1 MNGLKKVLLILI
13 IIFRRLSLKLT
24 DKIFDIVEPTVTALG
39 YELYEV
45 EYQKEFD
52 NWVLTLYIDHP
63 DGVSLDDCELVSNAV
78 DPVLDAADPIEQAYY
93 LSVSSLGIDRPLKTD
108 KDFKR
113 NIGKVMD
120 VKLYAPL
127 NGKKEFSG
135 TLTAFDEETY
145 TIELKS
151 GSETIERKKTALIRP
166 HIDF

>member
-1 MNGLKKVLLILI
+1 M
-13 IIFRRLSLKLT
+13 KLT

>member
-1 MNGLKKVLLILI
+1 M
-13 IIFRRLSLKLT
+13 KLT

-108 KDFKR
+108 KDYKR

-145 TIELKS
+145 TVELKS

>member
-1 MNGLKKVLLILI
+1 MKLI
-13 IIFRRLSLKLT
+13 

>member
-1 MNGLKKVLLILI
+1 M
-13 IIFRRLSLKLT
+13 KLT

-63 DGVSLDDCELVSNAV
+63 DGISLDDCELVSNAV

-108 KDFKR
+108 KDYKR

>member
-1 MNGLKKVLLILI
+1 M
-13 IIFRRLSLKLT
+13 KLT

-78 DPVLDAADPIEQAYY
+78 DPVLDAADPTEQAYY

-108 KDFKR
+108 KDYKR

>member
-1 MNGLKKVLLILI
+1 M
-13 IIFRRLSLKLT
+13 
-24 DKIFDIVEPTVTALG
+24 VTALG

-108 KDFKR
+108 KDYKR

>member
-1 MNGLKKVLLILI
+1 M
-13 IIFRRLSLKLT
+13 KLT

-63 DGVSLDDCELVSNAV
+63 DGVSLDDSELVSNAV

-108 KDFKR
+108 KDYKR

>member
-1 MNGLKKVLLILI
+1 M
-13 IIFRRLSLKLT
+13 KLT

-93 LSVSSLGIDRPLKTD
+93 LSVSSLGIDCPLKTD
-108 KDFKR
+108 KDYQR

>member
-1 MNGLKKVLLILI
+1 M
-13 IIFRRLSLKLT
+13 KLT

-52 NWVLTLYIDHP
+52 NWVLTLYIDLP
-63 DGVSLDDCELVSNAV
+63 DGVALDDCEFVSKAV

-108 KDFKR
+108 KDYKR

>member
-1 MNGLKKVLLILI
+1 M
-13 IIFRRLSLKLT
+13 KLT

-108 KDFKR
+108 KDYQR

-151 GSETIERKKTALIRP
+151 GSATIERKKTALIRP

>member
-1 MNGLKKVLLILI
+1 MGVARSLILI

-108 KDFKR
+108 KDYKR

>member
-1 MNGLKKVLLILI
+1 M
-13 IIFRRLSLKLT
+13 KLT
-24 DKIFDIVEPTVTALG
+24 EKIFALVEPTVTALG

-45 EYQKEFD
+45 EYGKEFD

-63 DGVSLDDCELVSNAV
+63 NGVSLDDCEAVSNAV

-93 LSVSSLGIDRPLKTD
+93 LSVSSIGIDHPLKTD

-135 TLTAFDEETY
+135 TLTAFDEKTY

-151 GSETIERKKTALIRP
+151 GTETIERKKTALIRP

>member
-1 MNGLKKVLLILI
+1 M
-13 IIFRRLSLKLT
+13 KLT

-52 NWVLTLYIDHP
+52 NWVLTLYIDQP

-108 KDFKR
+108 KDYKR

>member
-1 MNGLKKVLLILI
+1 M
-13 IIFRRLSLKLT
+13 KLT

-108 KDFKR
+108 KDYKR

-166 HIDF
+166 NIDF

>member
-1 MNGLKKVLLILI
+1 M
-13 IIFRRLSLKLT
+13 KLT

-63 DGVSLDDCELVSNAV
+63 DGVSIDDCELVSNAV

-108 KDFKR
+108 KDYKR

>member
-1 MNGLKKVLLILI
+1 M
-13 IIFRRLSLKLT
+13 KLT

-135 TLTAFDEETY
+135 TLTAFDEATY

>member
-1 MNGLKKVLLILI
+1 M
-13 IIFRRLSLKLT
+13 KLT

-108 KDFKR
+108 KDYKR

>member
-1 MNGLKKVLLILI
+1 M
-13 IIFRRLSLKLT
+13 KLT

-78 DPVLDAADPIEQAYY
+78 DPILDEADPIDQAYY

-108 KDFKR
+108 KDYKR